1 MIAAIIAGL
10 TFLGQLLG
18 LGIEIWHSI
27 KEKNDEIKKEK
38 TKEAQSGIRGIIDG
52 DASRVNA
59 AINRLRRLRK

>member
-18 LGIEIWHSI
+18 LGIEIWHSLQ
-27 KEKNDEIKKEK
+27 EKNNEIKKEK
-38 TKEAQSGIRGIIDG
+38 TKHAKAGVEAIIDG

-59 AINRLRRLRK
+59 AIDNLRRLRK